1 MDTDDDAWRYARSP
15 LYERKGRGG
24 SLTRVCGFVGSPDT
38 AAVPQPSAATR
49 DGRFASGRPLSATAL
64 SVTLAL
70 LGPEACIQVSV
81 SVVVEAAA

>member
-1 MDTDDDAWRYARSP
+1 MARLAACP
-15 LYERKGRGG
+15 TVLVCAAGVVITGG
-24 SLTRVCGFVGSPDT
+24 SFGPAT
-38 AAVPQPSAATR
+38 A
-49 DGRFASGRPLSATAL
+49 LNATAL